1 MKLYFA
7 PGACSMSPHIVL
19 QESGL
24 TYTLEQVD
32 LKTHRTASGKDYF
45 TINPKGQVPALELD
59 DGAVLTEGP
68 AIVQFLADRAP
79 EHKLAPAAGSFERV
93 QLQEWLNFISTELHK
108 GFSPLWNAKAPAETH
123 AAAWARLTKWFTLL
137 EGRLATHRFLMGNDY
152 SVADAYLYTVL
163 NWTTFLKRP
172 LTDWPAIEAYMARV
186 AERPAV
192 QSVLKAEGLVG

>member
-1 MKLYFA
+1 MKLYFS

-24 TYTLEQVD
+24 TFTLEQVD

-45 TINPKGQVPALELD
+45 TINPKGQVPVLELD
-59 DGAVLTEGP
+59 DGAILTEGP

-108 GFSPLWNAKAPAETH
+108 GFSPLWNAKTPEETKI
-123 AAAWARLTKWFTLL
+123 AAWERLTKWLGLL
-137 EGRLATHRFLMGNDY
+137 EGRFATHRFVMGNDF

-172 LTDWPAIEAYMARV
+172 LTDWPAVEAYMARV

-192 QSVLKAEGLVG
+192 QRTLQAEGLAG